1 MGFYQVKSSALVK
14 RYVHEI
20 GSGFIQSLLD
30 PVSGNTISLSH
41 ISFVEVASALGR
53 KYRGGVITLMER
65 NIAYSVLKRHF
76 LLEYHLVE
84 VNQSVLSL
92 AADLTQQHPLRA
104 YDAIQLAS
112 ALIVNADLLSHALP
126 PLVFVC
132 ADAKLCLAAIAE
144 GLVTDNPN
152 LHP

>member
-41 ISFVEVASALGR
+41 ISF
-53 KYRGGVITLMER
+53 
-65 NIAYSVLKRHF
+65 
-76 LLEYHLVE
+76 
-84 VNQSVLSL
+84 
-92 AADLTQQHPLRA
+92 
-104 YDAIQLAS
+104 
-112 ALIVNADLLSHALP
+112 IVNADLLSHALP